1 MTIGSRIQALRK
13 ERGMSQEELANKL
26 SVSRQT
32 VSRQTVSQWET
43 GQTAPSIDNI
53 YTLKDIF
60 GVSFDALMSEQ
71 QTESPQKAPAA
82 VIPHKHGEIT

>member
-32 VSRQTVSQWET
+32 VSQWET

-60 GVSFDALMSEQ
+60 GKRYLRRVVRRAHVGAADG
-71 QTESPQKAPAA
+71 ESAKSTRGSNPA
-82 VIPHKHGEIT
+82 

>member
-32 VSRQTVSQWET
+32 VSQWET

-53 YTLKDIF
+53 YTLK
-60 GVSFDALMSEQ
+60 VSSACRS
-71 QTESPQKAPAA
+71 TRSCRSSRRRVRKSTRGSNPA
-82 VIPHKHGEIT
+82 

>member
-32 VSRQTVSQWET
+32 VSQWET

-53 YTLKDIF
+53 YTLKRYLRRVVRRAHVGAAD
-60 GVSFDALMSEQ
+60 G
-71 QTESPQKAPAA
+71 ESAKSTRGSNPA
-82 VIPHKHGEIT
+82 

>member
-32 VSRQTVSQWET
+32 VSQWET

-53 YTLKDIF
+53 YQHIYIKRYLRRVVRRAHVGAADGKSAKSTR
-60 GVSFDALMSEQ
+60 GSN
-71 QTESPQKAPAA
+71 PA
-82 VIPHKHGEIT
+82 

>member
-32 VSRQTVSQWET
+32 VSQWET

-53 YTLKDIF
+53 YTLKVRRVVRRAHVGAAD
-60 GVSFDALMSEQ
+60 G
-71 QTESPQKAPAA
+71 ESAKSTRGSNPA
-82 VIPHKHGEIT
+82 

>member
-32 VSRQTVSQWET
+32 VSQWET

-53 YTLKDIF
+53 YTLKDIVRRAHV
-60 GVSFDALMSEQ
+60 GAAGG
-71 QTESPQKAPAA
+71 ESAKSTRGSNPA
-82 VIPHKHGEIT
+82 

>member
-32 VSRQTVSQWET
+32 VSQWET

-53 YTLKDIF
+53 
-60 GVSFDALMSEQ
+60 
-71 QTESPQKAPAA
+71 
-82 VIPHKHGEIT
+82 

>member
-26 SVSRQT
+26 S

-60 GVSFDALMSEQ
+60 GVSFDALMSD
-71 QTESPQKAPAA
+71 SRRRVRK
-82 VIPHKHGEIT
+82 KHPRQ

>member
-1 MTIGSRIQALRK
+1 MTIGSRIQAMRK

-26 SVSRQT
+26 S

-60 GVSFDALMSEQ
+60 GVSFDALMS
-71 QTESPQKAPAA
+71 SSRRRVRK
-82 VIPHKHGEIT
+82 KHPRQ